1 MDSTIELNYKG
12 KKLTLKP
19 KVCNFFERF
28 KGLMFIRKEKAKAL
42 LFDFKKPVRIPI
54 HSFFVFFPFLVVW
67 LNNKNE
73 ILEMR
78 FIKSFNFLIH
88 PKENFSKILE
98 IPTNKKYKEI
108 IKILVGDRKI

>member
-1 MDSTIELNYKG
+1 MDSKIELNHKG

-19 KVCNFFERF
+19 KFCNFFERF

-54 HSFFVFFPFLVVW
+54 HSFFVFFPFLVLW
-67 LNNKNE
+67 LNNENE
-73 ILEMR
+73 ILEIR
-78 FIKSFNFLIH
+78 LVKPFNCLIH

-98 IPTNKKYKEI
+98 IPMNKKYNEI
-108 IKILVGDRKI
+108 IKILVEDRKI